1 MVDKKDFLAGIPL
14 FSKMADQDLERLATL
29 TSEARFPRKA
39 AIIDEGEVDGRLF
52 MIVSGTVEVM
62 KNAGQENEQWIR
74 ALGPFEYFGEMALLD
89 DMVRSASVIAV
100 EETVTLVLDRLNLN
114 EEIKRYPSIALELL
128 RMLSRRVRANER
140 RLIQA
145 VGAFLPICVK
155 CNRICED
162 TESWVSLD
170 EYIEDH
176 SEAALSNTICPNCSQ
191 KNLPP
196 G

>member
-14 FSKMADQDLERLATL
+14 FSKMENQDLERLAAL
-29 TSEARFPRKA
+29 TSEVTFPRKA
-39 AIIDEGEVDGRLF
+39 AIINEGEVDGRLF

-62 KNAGQENEQWIR
+62 KNAGQANEQWIR

-100 EETVTLVLDRLNLN
+100 EETVTLALDRLNLSA
-114 EEIKRYPSIALELL
+114 EIKRYPSIALELL

-155 CNRICED
+155 CNRICE
-162 TESWVSLD
+162 ESQSWVSLD

-176 SEAALSNTICPNCSQ
+176 SETALSNTICPSCSQ
-191 KNLPP
+191 KTSP
-196 G
+196 